1 MSLSRHLFLSG
12 MHRFIKRDIYR
23 FTGLLPLEEECESY
37 KSSDLKRWPK
47 APQAWLSQK
56 DCLLV
61 GMALAFTDPEKAI
74 LYMNEAIW
82 NDENHTLTEYA
93 KFAEAI
99 TLFREALKCGHD
111 KISWIKLARKSL
123 GQLDLP
129 SNDLKELSLM
139 YIALCFAAE
148 GKIELA
154 TSSLSKAAK
163 VQNNPQIY
171 AMLSNIYRRMGL
183 FSIAQFFQRRVDR
196 VMMAA

>member
-12 MHRFIKRDIYR
+12 MQRFIKRDIYH
-23 FTGLLPLEEECESY
+23 FSGLLPLEEECESY
-37 KSSDLKRWPK
+37 KSSDLKKWPK

-56 DCLLV
+56 DCLMV
-61 GMALAFTDPEKAI
+61 GMALAFTDPEKGI

-82 NDENHTLTEYA
+82 NDENHILTEYA

-99 TLFREALKCGHD
+99 TLFREAVKSGHD
-111 KISWIKLARKSL
+111 KISWIRLARKNL
-123 GQLDLP
+123 TQLNLP
-129 SNDLKELSLM
+129 NDELKELSLM

-148 GKIELA
+148 GNIELA